1 MMPESLP
8 PRRKLYN
15 QYKVMYIFIH
25 LLFRKLVILTKLSLI
40 DLFIT
45 LLETTLLSSILILIF
60 SLSVLLLLLTTLFL
74 LLLLLLILYS

>member
-1 MMPESLP
+1 MPESLP